1 MMIMMLGH
9 DGKGGGKVGGELK
22 NVLFLEYSFAQQK
35 LQVYFVGQAQY
46 SAD

>member
-1 MMIMMLGH
+1 MIMMLGH

-35 LQVYFVGQAQY
+35 LQVYFVGQSQHF
-46 SAD
+46 AD

>member
-1 MMIMMLGH
+1 MGRRGRRL
-9 DGKGGGKVGGELK
+9 GGELQ

>member
-1 MMIMMLGH
+1 MIMMLGH

-35 LQVYFVGQAQY
+35 LQVYFVGQAQHF
-46 SAD
+46 AD